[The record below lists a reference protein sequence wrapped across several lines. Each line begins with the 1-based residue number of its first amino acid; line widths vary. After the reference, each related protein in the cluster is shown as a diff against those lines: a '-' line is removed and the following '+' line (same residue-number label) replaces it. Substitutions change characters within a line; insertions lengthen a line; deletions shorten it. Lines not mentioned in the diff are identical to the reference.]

1 MKKSNAEE
9 EEININM
16 VFLTATE
23 ESTNAT
29 TR

>member
-16 VFLTATE
+16 VLPTATE
-23 ESTNAT
+23 ESTNAI